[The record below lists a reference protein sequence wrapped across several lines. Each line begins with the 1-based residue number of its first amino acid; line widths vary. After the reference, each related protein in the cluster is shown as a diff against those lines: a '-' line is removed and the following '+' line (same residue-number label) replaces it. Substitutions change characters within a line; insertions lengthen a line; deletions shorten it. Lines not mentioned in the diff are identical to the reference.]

1 MVLLS
6 STGRYRWRTDARVA
20 LPAALMCMFPKG
32 AKDCGDHQWYRKDD
46 RTYRCYHCEPGERPS
61 TPDEDR
67 QRPGAP
73 GRD

>member
-6 STGRYRWRTDARVA
+6 STGRYRWRTDARGA
-20 LPAALMCMFPKG
+20 LPAALMWMFPKG
-32 AKDCGDHQWYRKDD
+32 AKDCGDHQWYRKDE

-67 QRPGAP
+67 QRTGVP